1 MLVPQDDKN
10 APLSVEG
17 ELVEVVQTGDIL
29 VVDDNPS
36 NLLAIE
42 AALSDIAGQLVK
54 VSSGADALRAL
65 LERPF
70 ALVLLD
76 VQMPNMDGF
85 EAARLIRSR
94 GRTQHIPII
103 FITAFGRDEA
113 QVLRGYELGA
123 VDFLFKP
130 IVPEVL
136 RAKASVFV
144 ALQRHTAEVARQA
157 ELLRR
162 HERREHER
170 RLTEER
176 RRWEGALLRR
186 KVAELADADRRK
198 DEFLAI
204 LGHELRNPIAPIING
219 LAVLAASDDPEVITR
234 ARKAM
239 DRQARHLARLVD
251 DLLDVSRITS
261 GKIELRRE
269 LVPIS
274 AIIDAAIAMSRP
286 LIDEKGHH
294 LAIDVADPALAVLG
308 DAVRLTQVVSNLLNN
323 AARYTPSGGRIEIEC
338 AQEGER
344 VAIRVSD
351 NGQGIAPGLIGS
363 VFDMFVRASP
373 EGSGL
378 GIGLTLAARL
388 VEMHGGAISVQSD
401 GVGKGCV
408 FSVKLPVAQ
417 ADELAAK
424 PRKATAPVAASG
436 RGNLRIAVVEDNA
449 DIRETLRDLLEVW
462 GHHVQTA
469 SDGRA
474 GAELVIR
481 ERPQV
486 ALVDIGMPEL
496 DGYEVAARVRHALG
510 SNAVRLVAMT
520 GFGHQEARDRA
531 LEAGFDT
538 HIVKPVDTKSLR
550 QMLQD
555 IQTGASADD

>member
-1 MLVPQDDKN
+1 MPIAQDDKN
-10 APLSVEG
+10 APLPVDGESVEI
-17 ELVEVVQTGDIL
+17 VQAGDIL
-29 VVDDNPS
+29 VVDDNPG

-42 AALSDIAGQLVK
+42 VALSDVAGELVK

-94 GRTQHIPII
+94 ERTRHIPII

-170 RLTEER
+170 RLSEEK
-176 RRWEGALLRR
+176 RRWEAALLRR
-186 KVAELADADRRK
+186 KVAELAEAARRK

-204 LGHELRNPIAPIING
+204 LGHELRNPIAPIVNG
-219 LAVLAASDDPEVITR
+219 LAVLSSSKDPEVVAR
-234 ARKAM
+234 ARNAM

-269 LVPIS
+269 LVPLD
-274 AIIDAAIAMSRP
+274 AIVEAAVAMSQP

-294 LAIDVADPALAVLG
+294 LSVDIRDCDLSIMG
-308 DAVRLTQVVSNLLNN
+308 DAVRMTQVLSNLLNN
-323 AARYTPSGGRIEIEC
+323 AARYTPDGGHIDIQC
-338 AQEGER
+338 IQQGESA
-344 VAIRVSD
+344 VIRVKD
-351 NGQGIAPGLIGS
+351 DGQGVAPNLIGS
-363 VFDMFVRASP
+363 IFDMFVRASP
-373 EGSGL
+373 EGGGL

-388 VEMHGGAISVQSD
+388 VEMHGGSISVQSD

-408 FSVKLPVAQ
+408 FSVQLPVAQ
-417 ADELAAK
+417 ANERVVASSNPK
-424 PRKATAPVAASG
+424 PAASNG
-436 RGNLRIAVVEDNA
+436 KGNLRIVVVEDNA

-462 GHHVQTA
+462 GHQVQTA

-496 DGYEVAARVRHALG
+496 DGYEVAERVRHALG

-520 GFGHQEARDRA
+520 GFGHKEARDRA
-531 LEAGFDT
+531 FEAGFDT
-538 HIVKPVDTKSLR
+538 HVVKPVDTKSLR
-550 QMLQD
+550 KMLHD
-555 IQTGASADD
+555 IQTGASSDD